1 MKIANVYQ
9 QIESK
14 GSIMVNLLN
23 FLVGVGSD
31 SLGMVRTVDGGNARV
46 LFGRFPFG
54 RLLLL

>member
-1 MKIANVYQ
+1 MKIANEHQ

-23 FLVGVGSD
+23 FLVGVASC
-31 SLGMVRTVDGGNARV
+31 SFVMLRTMDGENARD

-54 RLLLL
+54 RLFLL